1 MILLASF
8 LRKYFLIHERKK
20 LLHFFWNTPVL
31 NIWIIITTYYTKKI
45 VSSHKFSMIFYDLRY
60 FDQQTLN
67 SCKILLPTEFYL
79 LLRVDKEVK
88 TISY

>member
-1 MILLASF
+1 
-8 LRKYFLIHERKK
+8 
-20 LLHFFWNTPVL
+20 
-31 NIWIIITTYYTKKI
+31 
-45 VSSHKFSMIFYDLRY
+45 MIFYDLRY